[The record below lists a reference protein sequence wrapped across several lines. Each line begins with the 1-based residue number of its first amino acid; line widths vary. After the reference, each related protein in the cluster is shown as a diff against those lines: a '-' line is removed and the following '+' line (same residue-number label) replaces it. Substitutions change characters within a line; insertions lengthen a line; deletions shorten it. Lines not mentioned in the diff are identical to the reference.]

1 MEKQI
6 LPSKIFILVNDR
18 LHLLDALEWAFLVFL
33 PALETAVVLL
43 SVLGGRLE
51 FDQRQL
57 IIVVSRSA

>member
-6 LPSKIFILVNDR
+6 LPSKIFILVNNR